1 MVRIFMTQ
9 KNPIDLMKILVE
21 NSSEK
26 GEIVLDPFMGIGSTC
41 VASKELNRKYIGFEI
56 DENYYN
62 IAYNRINGYIY
73 E

>member
-1 MVRIFMTQ
+1 MTQ